1 MPSPVPTIGGRGAG
15 LVVGGAGL
23 VVGGA
28 GAVVGTSLVVG
39 AGFVVV
45 VVGAS
50 VVVVGASVVGG
61 GSGRLHG
68 WRQIVPRSVGVP
80 DAAVTH
86 AGSTQRFSAV
96 RAVPEDHC
104 NG

>member
-1 MPSPVPTIGGRGAG
+1 M
-15 LVVGGAGL
+15 
-23 VVGGA
+23 VGGA
-28 GAVVGTSLVVG
+28 GAVVGTSVVG
-39 AGFVVV
+39 GPGLEVVVVVVVVV

-50 VVVVGASVVGG
+50 VVVG

-80 DAAVTH
+80 TPRSPH
-86 AGSTQRFSAV
+86 AGSTQRFSGV
-96 RAVPEDHC
+96 RAVPDDHC